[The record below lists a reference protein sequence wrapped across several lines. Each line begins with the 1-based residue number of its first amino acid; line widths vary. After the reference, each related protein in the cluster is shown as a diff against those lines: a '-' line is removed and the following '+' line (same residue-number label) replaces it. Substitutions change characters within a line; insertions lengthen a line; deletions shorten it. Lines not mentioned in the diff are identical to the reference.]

1 MFGDVAQ
8 IDPPA
13 DEIVGDWLTLAD
25 VADRL
30 GLPVSR
36 VRQLLRDRKLLAV
49 QRPNGAFCV
58 PAAFLDGDQIV
69 RGLHGTLTL
78 LLDCGFDDA
87 DALRWLFT
95 ADETLP
101 GTPIQAIAENRRTE
115 VNRRAQALPFCTG
128 GLSRRARPAG
138 DACCAARGGPP
149 SGQSRRAVAAT
160 ASSASASRDCAVIGA
175 LSRTDSASMTFLS
188 IISSHSSRAPVSV
201 MTARTCAAASALSRG
216 SPRCRPIIPVCAA
229 LARSRATAMSTVRLP
244 SRTSALTGLPVSAG
258 SPNTPRMSSRS
269 WNAIP
274 SGMP

>member
-8 IDPPA
+8 IDPHA
-13 DEIVGDWLTLAD
+13 DAIVGDWLTFSE

-49 QRPNGAFCV
+49 QRPDGTICV

-87 DALRWLFT
+87 EALRWLFT

-115 VNRRAQALPFCTG
+115 VNRRAQALAF
-128 GLSRRARPAG
+128 
-138 DACCAARGGPP
+138 
-149 SGQSRRAVAAT
+149 
-160 ASSASASRDCAVIGA
+160 
-175 LSRTDSASMTFLS
+175 
-188 IISSHSSRAPVSV
+188 
-201 MTARTCAAASALSRG
+201 
-216 SPRCRPIIPVCAA
+216 
-229 LARSRATAMSTVRLP
+229 
-244 SRTSALTGLPVSAG
+244 
-258 SPNTPRMSSRS
+258 
-269 WNAIP
+269 
-274 SGMP
+274 